1 MFQDEYSMLL
11 FNRRKFIF
19 LFSAVVGCSFTP
31 VFKPKNS
38 PEYLK
43 GKIEFPSP
51 TNRESYILVSRL
63 EENFGSQG
71 KVLFKLTVS
80 TSVGKKGFGSLG
92 NISRY
97 NLPGTASF
105 VLTEISTGKVILN
118 GQVNTFTSYSAS
130 AQTLATET
138 ADRSARDRLMKALA
152 DQITTTINMNYPA
165 DL

>member
-1 MFQDEYSMLL
+1 MLL

-19 LFSAVVGCSFTP
+19 LFSAVAGCSFTP
-31 VFKPKNS
+31 VFKSKQS

-43 GKIEFPSP
+43 GKIKFPNP
-51 TNRESYILVSRL
+51 QNREEYILVSRL
-63 EENFGSQG
+63 EENFGSQD

-80 TSVGKKGFGSLG
+80 IASSKKGFGSLG

-105 VLTEISTGKVILN
+105 ILTQVSTGKVIISD
-118 GQVNTFTSYSAS
+118 QVNTFTSYSAS

-138 ADRSARDRLMKALA
+138 AERSARDRLMKALA
-152 DQITTTINMNYPA
+152 DQITTSINMKYPS

>member
-1 MFQDEYSMLL
+1 MLS
-11 FNRRKFIF
+11 FNRRNFLF
-19 LFSAVVGCSFTP
+19 LFSAVAGCSFTP
-31 VFKPKNS
+31 VFKPKHS

-43 GKIEFPSP
+43 GKIEFPNP
-51 TNRESYILVSRL
+51 TSRESYILVSRL
-63 EENFGSQG
+63 EENFGPQD

-80 TSVGKKGFGSLG
+80 TSVDKKGFGSLG

-105 VLTEISTGKVILN
+105 VLTEVSTGKVILN
-118 GQVNTFTSYSAS
+118 GKVNTFTSYSAS

-152 DQITTTINMNYPA
+152 DQITTSINMNYPA

>member
-1 MFQDEYSMLL
+1 MLL

-19 LFSAVVGCSFTP
+19 LFSALAGCSFVP
-31 VFKPKNS
+31 VFKLQNS
-38 PEYLK
+38 PKYLR
-43 GKIEFPSP
+43 GKIEFPKP

-63 EENFGSQG
+63 EENFGPLE
-71 KVLFKLTVS
+71 KVLFKLSVS
-80 TSVGKKGFGSLG
+80 TSVNKKGFGSLG

-97 NLPGTASF
+97 NFRGTASF

-118 GQVNTFTSYSAS
+118 DQVNTFTSYSAS

-152 DQITTTINMNYPA
+152 DQITTSINMNYPA

>member
-1 MFQDEYSMLL
+1 MLS
-11 FNRRKFIF
+11 FNRRNFLF
-19 LFSAVVGCSFTP
+19 LFSAFAGCSFTP
-31 VFKPKNS
+31 VFKPKHS

-43 GKIEFPSP
+43 GKIEFPNP

-63 EENFGSQG
+63 EENFGPQD

-80 TSVGKKGFGSLG
+80 TSVDKKGFGSLG

-138 ADRSARDRLMKALA
+138 ADRSGRDRLMKALA
-152 DQITTTINMNYPA
+152 DQITTSINMNYPT

>member
-11 FNRRKFIF
+11 FNRRKFII
-19 LFSAVVGCSFTP
+19 LFSAVAGCSFRP
-31 VFKPKNS
+31 VFKPNHS

-43 GKIEFPSP
+43 GKIEFPNP
-51 TNRESYILVSRL
+51 INREAYKLVSRL
-63 EENFGSQG
+63 EENFGAQDR
-71 KVLFKLTVS
+71 VLFKLTFS
-80 TSVGKKGFGSLG
+80 TSVDKKGFGSLG

-97 NLPGTASF
+97 NLRGTASF
-105 VLTEISTGKVILN
+105 VLTEISTGKVILD

-138 ADRSARDRLMKALA
+138 AERSARDRLMKALA
-152 DQITTTINMNYPA
+152 DQMTTSINMNYPA

>member
-1 MFQDEYSMLL
+1 MLL
-11 FNRRKFIF
+11 FNRRKFLF
-19 LFSAVVGCSFTP
+19 LFSAVAGCSFTP
-31 VFKPKNS
+31 VFKPKHN

-51 TNRESYILVSRL
+51 TNREEYILVSRL

-80 TSVGKKGFGSLG
+80 TSVDKKGFGSLG

-105 VLTEISTGKVILN
+105 VLTEISTGKVIISDE
-118 GQVNTFTSYSAS
+118 VNTFTSYSAS

-138 ADRSARDRLMKALA
+138 AERSARDRLIKALA
-152 DQITTTINMNYPA
+152 DQITTSINMKYPS

>member
-1 MFQDEYSMLL
+1 MLL

-19 LFSAVVGCSFTP
+19 LFSAVAGSSFTP

-43 GKIEFPSP
+43 GKIEFPNP
-51 TNRESYILVSRL
+51 INREAYKLVSRL
-63 EENFGSQG
+63 EENFGAQDRG
-71 KVLFKLTVS
+71 LIKLTFS
-80 TSVGKKGFGSLG
+80 TSVDKKGFGSLG

-97 NLPGTASF
+97 NLGGIASF

-118 GQVNTFTSYSAS
+118 GRVNTFTSYSAS

-138 ADRSARDRLMKALA
+138 AARSARDRLMKALA
-152 DQITTTINMNYPA
+152 DQITTSINMNYPA